1 MKSHAQTDLR
11 VGRALDHLLDPLESP
26 EANGRVRTIYG
37 ASIDGDAPIDL
48 TMPETRW
55 ENRLPQLRA
64 SPTASLLDLFART
77 NYRLFRSGRFHC
89 RMIRLAFQWTAVGAL
104 TFGITWFLLTA
115 IR

>member
-26 EANGRVRTIYG
+26 EANGRVRTIDG
-37 ASIDGDAPIDL
+37 ASIDGDAP
-48 TMPETRW
+48 TRW

-64 SPTASLLDLFART
+64 SPTASLLDLLART
-77 NYRLFRSGRFHC
+77 NYRLFRSERFHY

-104 TFGITWFLLTA
+104 TWGITWFLLTA